1 MPTQLL
7 QQICRRLPFLDGSIR
22 TRLILWNTAALVV
35 LMTVLGVTC
44 RVMAMKVMMA
54 SVDSEL
60 VRSTRM
66 FLHPPQMPPP
76 KEPANGQ
83 HMVPSNPDAD
93 NVYRELFYTQ
103 DGKGA
108 IATDRRPCWD
118 PQALQR
124 ALRGET
130 VFSTVQVA
138 EDTVRIIS
146 LPGFTPFAT
155 RGAVQRAYP
164 LKDITRAVASITMTL
179 LLLAPIALLAAV
191 WMGTALTR
199 RVLNRVHVMTLAAK
213 TQRDFSDRLPSTG
226 NDEFSELAGAFNGM
240 LADLETAYRHQRQ
253 MLERQ
258 QRFTADASH
267 ELKTPLTVIRGVA
280 GMGARRATLDERT
293 RGSFADIETAAES
306 MSGLVQ
312 DLLLLARSD
321 EGHVPEDVTE
331 LLLMEVVTSA
341 CQLAGEP
348 ERVEIKVEDPD
359 MIVMGS
365 HTDFNRLF
373 RNIIENGL
381 KYSRNTPQPVVVTLK
396 KSGDTAVITVR
407 DSGIGIAAE
416 HIPHLG
422 ERFYRVDS
430 SRTRP
435 TGGTGLG
442 LSICKS
448 ILAAHGGDV
457 EFASVTG
464 EGTSVTIRLPLA
476 AGQTPEEDRPMQ
488 LLAIAPVVV
497 GVGG

>member
-1 MPTQLL
+1 MP
-7 QQICRRLPFLDGSIR
+7 RNLPGEPESNGMQSASGSIR
-22 TRLILWNTAALVV
+22 KQLILWNIAALLVF
-35 LMTVLGVTC
+35 MAVLGVTC
-44 RVMAMKVMMA
+44 RVVSMKVMVA
-54 SVDSEL
+54 SVDAEL
-60 VRSTRM
+60 LHSTRM
-66 FLHPPQMPPP
+66 FTHPPQFKPHEDGGH
-76 KEPANGQ
+76 KPA
-83 HMVPSNPDAD
+83 PASPDAD
-93 NVYRELFYTQ
+93 SVYREIFVTEEGRSAS
-103 DGKGA
+103 D
-108 IATDRRPCWD
+108 TDKRAPWD
-118 PQALQR
+118 ANALLR

-130 VFSTVQVA
+130 VFSFA
-138 EDTVRIIS
+138 GSSSDPVRVITR
-146 LPGFTPFAT
+146 PGFTPFGGH
-155 RGAVQRAYP
+155 GAVQRAYP
-164 LKDITRAVASITMTL
+164 LKDVYRAVGSITTTL
-179 LLLAPIALLAAV
+179 TLLAPLTILGAI
-191 WMGTALTR
+191 WMGITLTR
-199 RVLNRVHVMTLAAK
+199 RVLCRVHTLTVSA
-213 TQRDFSDRLPSTG
+213 RSCHGFSDRLPSHG
-226 NDEFSELAGAFNGM
+226 NDEFSELASAFNGM
-240 LADLETAYRHQRQ
+240 LSQLDDAYSTQKSV
-253 MLERQ
+253 LERQ
-258 QRFTADASH
+258 KQFTADASH

-280 GMGARRATLDERT
+280 GIGAAREANDERT
-293 RGSFADIETAAES
+293 RRAFEDIETAAQS

-321 EGHVPEDVTE
+321 EGHVAEDVTE
-331 LLLMEVVTSA
+331 LLLVEVVTSA
-341 CQLAGEP
+341 CQLSGEP
-348 ERVEIKVEDPD
+348 ERVVVKAEDPD

-365 HTDFNRLF
+365 HADYDRLF

-381 KYSRNTPQPVVVTLK
+381 NYSRNTQLPVVVTLK
-396 KSGDTAVITVR
+396 KCGDMAVITVQDR
-407 DSGIGIAAE
+407 GIGIAAE

>member
-1 MPTQLL
+1 MPTRII
-7 QQICRRLPFLDGSIR
+7 QQSGRHLPFLNGSIR
-22 TRLILWNTAALVV
+22 TRLILWNTAALVI
-35 LMTVLGVTC
+35 LMSVLGVTS
-44 RVMAMKVMMA
+44 RLISMKVMMA

-60 VRSTRM
+60 VRSTKM
-66 FLHPPQMPPP
+66 FLRPPQFPPP
-76 KEPANGQ
+76 TEHRPAQQLASSG
-83 HMVPSNPDAD
+83 PDSD
-93 NVYRELFYTQ
+93 NVYRELFYNQ
-103 DGKGA
+103 DGAHA
-108 IATDRRPCWD
+108 IASDRRPCWD
-118 PQALQR
+118 TVALKR
-124 ALRGET
+124 ALKGET
-130 VFSTVQVA
+130 VFSTVQIA
-138 EDTVRIIS
+138 DGSVRIIT
-146 LPGFTPFAT
+146 LPSFTPFGAK
-155 RGAVQRAYP
+155 GAVQRAYP
-164 LKDITRAVASITMTL
+164 LKDILRAVASITTTL

-213 TQRDFSDRLPSTG
+213 TQRSFSDRLPSTG

-240 LADLETAYRHQRQ
+240 LADLEIAYSHQRE

-280 GMGARRATLDERT
+280 GMGAGRATLDERT
-293 RGSFADIETAAES
+293 RGAFADIEIAAES

-348 ERVEIKVEDPD
+348 ERVEMNVEDPD

-381 KYSRNTPQPVVVTLK
+381 KYSRNTQKPVVITLK
-396 KSGDTAVITVR
+396 KCGETAVVTVQDR
-407 DSGIGIAAE
+407 GIGIAPE

-442 LSICKS
+442 LSICRS
-448 ILAAHGGDV
+448 ILAGYRGKMGIHSAIGVGT
-457 EFASVTG
+457 AVT
-464 EGTSVTIRLPLA
+464 VTLPL
-476 AGQTPEEDRPMQ
+476 QNS
-488 LLAIAPVVV
+488 
-497 GVGG
+497 